1 MAWDNL
7 YYEGSSPS
15 DAQASRRRLKSQI
28 KIMALTL
35 DYPDN
40 WSDIATTVKQS
51 AGYRCNRCGLK
62 CLPPNNS
69 YRHLDLSLRRK
80 LSAQVHHL
88 DGNPAQN
95 EKSNLVCLCSGCHL
109 RMHRHRPQPTPGQLS
124 LKLKLPKVRRPRQ
137 HQSNFQLTLA
147 DLIARL
153 PQLPLILH
161 QQLELDLSIREPC
174 FATEIQGEIELQEP
188 IDYQLYICGTTLS
201 HN

>member
-1 MAWDNL
+1 
-7 YYEGSSPS
+7 
-15 DAQASRRRLKSQI
+15 
-28 KIMALTL
+28 MALTL

-40 WSDIATTVKQS
+40 WSDIATTVKQA

-62 CLPPNNS
+62 CLPPHSS

-95 EKSNLVCLCSGCHL
+95 DTSNLVCLCSGCHL

-124 LKLKLPKVRRPRQ
+124 LKLKLPKVRRSRQ
-137 HQSNFQLTLA
+137 NKQNWQLTLT
-147 DLIARL
+147 DLIDRL

-161 QQLELDLSIREPC
+161 RQLKLDLSTRDTC
-174 FATEIQGEIELQEP
+174 FTTEV
-188 IDYQLYICGTTLS
+188 
-201 HN
+201 

>member
-1 MAWDNL
+1 
-7 YYEGSSPS
+7 
-15 DAQASRRRLKSQI
+15 
-28 KIMALTL
+28 MALTL

-40 WSDIATTVKQS
+40 WSDIATTVKQA

-95 EKSNLVCLCSGCHL
+95 DRSNLVCLCSGCHL

-124 LKLKLPKVRRPRQ
+124 LKLKLPKVRRSRQ
-137 HQSNFQLTLA
+137 NKQNWQLTLA
-147 DLIARL
+147 DLIERL
-153 PQLPLILH
+153 PRLSVELY
-161 QQLELDLSIREPC
+161 QQLELDLDNNS
-174 FATEIQGEIELQEP
+174 
-188 IDYQLYICGTTLS
+188 QLARRLTTRKRQLPL
-201 HN
+201 HHAK